1 MQYHILRTDKFEDQ
15 LRDIIFYI
23 ADNSGDINIANSY
36 LDKIEKAVIRLGDFP
51 YSGKVPRYS
60 ILKRQGYRV
69 LIIARH
75 LIYYKIEEIH
85 QKVIIYAIFD
95 GRREYKN
102 LL

>member
-60 ILKRQGYRV
+60 ILKTQ
-69 LIIARH
+69 
-75 LIYYKIEEIH
+75 
-85 QKVIIYAIFD
+85 
-95 GRREYKN
+95 
-102 LL
+102 

>member
-51 YSGKVPRYS
+51 YSGKVPRY
-60 ILKRQGYRV
+60 L
-69 LIIARH
+69 
-75 LIYYKIEEIH
+75 
-85 QKVIIYAIFD
+85 F
-95 GRREYKN
+95 
-102 LL
+102 